1 MRITCKAVK
10 NIPTTK
16 NEVNKRVTNIGELS
30 SKKLDLI
37 HGNVLSYLSKWNS
50 LPIERE

>member
-16 NEVNKRVTNIGELS
+16 NEVSKRVTNIGELS
-30 SKKLDLI
+30 SKKLDPK
-37 HGNVLSYLSKWNS
+37 HGNVLSYLSKENN
-50 LPIERE
+50 LPNERE